1 VLLSLSVL
9 LFARAFY
16 IVRADKKLRARLAN
30 MTREERSIYNNQ
42 KLAEL
47 AAIKAY
53 TDREKTARTLYLAHS
68 SYRIVYPGDVDYDV
82 LVQAKSLN
90 QIHLKNQSGSA
101 QLLNIHQIDYYVK
114 LLFYAKSAKLR
125 RWFYT

>member
-1 VLLSLSVL
+1 MITVVILLSSLSVL

-16 IVRADKKLRARLAN
+16 IVRADKNLRAKLAN

-53 TDREKTARTLYLAHS
+53 TDREKTARILSLAPWH
-68 SYRIVYPGDVDYDV
+68 RRTVYPGDVDYDRRFY
-82 LVQAKSLN
+82 LCSKLFTLLMA
-90 QIHLKNQSGSA
+90 ISA
-101 QLLNIHQIDYYVK
+101 
-114 LLFYAKSAKLR
+114 YAFNA
-125 RWFYT
+125 